1 MKRHKKFTNL
11 QVQALEILLISIFST
26 IAMSGG
32 VLLIKQG
39 IKYNTSF
46 SGIYNFNAMMNYS
59 QLFPLFLDSTLNNGL
74 IMCHPGL
81 AHSNFSDPI
90 ANNRIAEYEYLVS
103 DEFLAD
109 CDLNQI
115 KIISIII

>member
-39 IKYNTSF
+39 IGQDF
-46 SGIYNFNAMMNYS
+46 M
-59 QLFPLFLDSTLNNGL
+59 GL
-74 IMCHPGL
+74 WL
-81 AHSNFSDPI
+81 K
-90 ANNRIAEYEYLVS
+90 
-103 DEFLAD
+103 EFLLA
-109 CDLNQI
+109 CC
-115 KIISIII
+115 ISIPSGYLIVPLVTLYTKRFKE